1 MDNIKNIIILFIVI
15 LGSIFIIFFNFE
27 DKKEIKGKLRIGV
40 SDDTSGFVINYMEN
54 RDYFENIK
62 VSDIMDIFTIND
74 C

>member
-1 MDNIKNIIILFIVI
+1 MENIKNIIILFIII

-27 DKKEIKGKLRIGV
+27 YKEEIKGKLRIGV
-40 SDDTSGFVINYMEN
+40 SDDTSGFVINYMVN

>member
-1 MDNIKNIIILFIVI
+1 MENIKNIIILFIII

-27 DKKEIKGKLRIGV
+27 DKEEIKGKLRIGV
-40 SDDTSGFVINYMEN
+40 SDDTSGFVINYMVN

-62 VSDIMDIFTIND
+62 VSDIMDVFTIND

>member
-15 LGSIFIIFFNFE
+15 LVSIFIIFFNFE
-27 DKKEIKGKLRIGV
+27 DKEEIKGKLRIGV

>member
-1 MDNIKNIIILFIVI
+1 MENMKNIIILFIII

-27 DKKEIKGKLRIGV
+27 DKEEIKGKLRIGV
-40 SDDTSGFVINYMEN
+40 SDYTSGFVINYMVN

>member
-1 MDNIKNIIILFIVI
+1 
-15 LGSIFIIFFNFE
+15 
-27 DKKEIKGKLRIGV
+27 DKEEIKGKLRIGV
-40 SDDTSGFVINYMEN
+40 SDDTSGFVINYMVN